1 MAHTAGFDEG
11 RARAVGLSKG
21 SRGAGTMRGTVLR
34 ILAVAAVA
42 GAVGM
47 AWRVFVGPG
56 PAGGSSGRPAVER
69 VLDGL
74 GERGTPGERAAAA
87 AEVRRSAALRAD
99 ARVRAALIEALARAN
114 AESSAAR
121 ERAGPEHGEAEG
133 EMHVALLEAVGALD
147 DARAIPALIGAVDTG
162 NATRSALARYGGQA
176 LDQMLAAWRARPA
189 DGSRGRFAW
198 RGGLLRAMAEV
209 AAGGLNDDR
218 RAEVVA
224 VAREALEQPGDAL
237 VLAGAM
243 RLAVT
248 LREPALVAQVESLAR
263 DPGELSRRGVDPRLV
278 DFMTRSARDLLG
290 RPEAPGPAAPKADV
304 GAPAATPGVE
314 REGRGGAG
322 EPKVGGR

>member
-1 MAHTAGFDEG
+1 
-11 RARAVGLSKG
+11 
-21 SRGAGTMRGTVLR
+21 MRGTVLR
-34 ILAVAAVA
+34 VLAVAAVA

-74 GERGTPGERAAAA
+74 GERSTPGERAAAA

-121 ERAGPEHGEAEG
+121 ERAGPERGEAEG
-133 EMHVALLEAVGALD
+133 EMRVALLEAVGALD
-147 DARAIPALIGAVDTG
+147 DARSIPALIGAVDTG
-162 NATRSALARYGGQA
+162 NATRSDLARYGVQA
-176 LDQMLAAWRARPA
+176 LDEMLAAWRARPA
-189 DGSRGRFAW
+189 DGSRGRSAW
-198 RGGLLRAMAEV
+198 RGGLLRALAEV
-209 AAGGLNDDR
+209 AAGGLDGGR

-263 DPGELSRRGVDPRLV
+263 DPGELSRRGVDPGLV
-278 DFMTRSARDLLG
+278 DFMTRAARDLLG
-290 RPEAPGPAAPKADV
+290 LGRPAPGPPAPKADV
-304 GAPAATPGVE
+304 GPPPAAAAGVAG
-314 REGRGGAG
+314 EGRGGARQ
-322 EPKVGGR
+322 PKGGGR